1 MAVSIVLFEDNEML
15 RDSIVQM
22 LSMNHF
28 FQVKGAYDNVLKS
41 TDLVKSL
48 NPDVILMDIDL
59 PGLSGIEAVRKIRT
73 AGYTVPI
80 LMLTVFDDN
89 EHVFDAICAGASGY
103 LLKKHLSSRLFDAI
117 EELRAGGAPMSPSVA
132 RMVITSMHQKPAQ
145 ENPYGLTARENDVLT
160 SLSKGNSYKLIAAEF
175 SLSVDTVRT
184 HIKSIYEKL
193 HVHSQTEAVAKA
205 LNEKLIRPH

>member
-1 MAVSIVLFEDNEML
+1 MPTSIVLFEDNDML
-15 RDSIVQM
+15 RESIVQM
-22 LSMNHF
+22 LSMNQF
-28 FQVKGAYDNVLKS
+28 FQVKGAFENVLKS
-41 TDLVKSL
+41 TELVKSL
-48 NPDVILMDIDL
+48 NPDVILMDIDM
-59 PGLSGIEAVRKIRT
+59 PSLSGIEAVRKIRT
-73 AGYTVPI
+73 AGHTTPI

-89 EHVFDAICAGASGY
+89 EHVLEAICAGASGY
-103 LLKKHLSSRLFDAI
+103 LLKKHLSSRLFEAI
-117 EELRAGGAPMSPSVA
+117 EELKSGGAPMSPSVA

-175 SLSVDTVRT
+175 NLSVDTVRT

-205 LNEKLIRPH
+205 LNEKLVKPS